1 MIESLFLVVLG
12 YLIGSVPFGLIAG
25 RLTTGVDVRDHGSG
39 KTGMTNVLRTVG
51 VKAAAVVVL
60 LDMGKSVL
68 AVVIARIFTDTPATD
83 IAVALSTILGHNW
96 PVFVGFK
103 GGRGIATGW
112 GALFIL
118 HPISGAVAAV
128 VGAPIIGLT
137 RLMSLASILGAGAG
151 SIALIILAV
160 IDVVPLEYL
169 WFSVLAF
176 PFVLIRHSDNIG
188 RLFRGEERRV
198 GASSA
203 PANEQRKASRG
214 RGFRW
219 PRSA

>member
-96 PVFVGFK
+96 
-103 GGRGIATGW
+103 
-112 GALFIL
+112 
-118 HPISGAVAAV
+118 
-128 VGAPIIGLT
+128 
-137 RLMSLASILGAGAG
+137 AG
-151 SIALIILAV
+151 V
-160 IDVVPLEYL
+160 
-169 WFSVLAF
+169 
-176 PFVLIRHSDNIG
+176 
-188 RLFRGEERRV
+188 RRV
-198 GASSA
+198 
-203 PANEQRKASRG
+203 
-214 RGFRW
+214 
-219 PRSA
+219 